1 MFPHSL
7 PRILIVAG
15 REPLRDGAGVP
26 GKASRLID
34 HARRVVQRSGAV
46 ADVLDLGWMD
56 RAAGQ
61 AAEWAGKVRERWNAA
76 HGVVLIAPERW
87 NMADSSLRFLLEELA
102 RDASHA
108 HEIAYGAVLHGEH
121 DPDRA
126 GYPELQ
132 AHLEE
137 MGLVPALD
145 AAESRCAREGYP
157 GYYEPGDGRVETD
170 RTLHERVREVAR
182 AVVTAARRLRGL
194 PRGQR
199 DAAGLA
205 SLIASS
211 RTSGTGFPPLRSQSA
226 LSSVSS

>member
-1 MFPHSL
+1 MFPHSSL

-15 REPLRDGAGVP
+15 REPFDAGASAP
-26 GKASRLID
+26 GKTSRLID

-56 RAAGQ
+56 RAADQ
-61 AAEWAGKVRERWNAA
+61 AAGWAGQVRERWNAA
-76 HGVVLIAPERW
+76 HGVLVLAPERW
-87 NMADSSLRFLLEELA
+87 NMAGGSLRFLLEELA
-102 RDASHA
+102 RDASHERESA
-108 HEIAYGAVLHGEH
+108 FGVVVHGEQGH
-121 DPDRA
+121 ARP

-137 MGLVPALD
+137 MGLVPAFD
-145 AAESRCAREGYP
+145 AASLGAREGYP
-157 GYYEPGDGRVETD
+157 GYYEPGDAVATD

-182 AVVTAARRLRGL
+182 AVVDAARKLRRL

-199 DAAGLA
+199 DPAGLA